1 MFFSVLKGGFCGFA
15 LAFLLLAVGYSGIYR
30 HYIVLNAVPEFF
42 NSFFVNSLPLPL
54 FVILAAI
61 FALIFWHKIGKI
73 LYLVLLFC
81 SLLLFLEPFGNAAG
95 RIFFEHSAVVEIDG
109 AKIKV
114 NAIYENKF
122 YIFYLANPN
131 LKSNEIAARRE
142 NIRYYEKPILD
153 NSQKK

>member
-1 MFFSVLKGGFCGFA
+1 MFSIVLRGGFCGFG
-15 LAFLLLAVGYSGIYR
+15 LAFMLLIVWYSGIFR

-42 NSFFVNSLPLPL
+42 NPFFFNSFSLPV
-54 FVILAAI
+54 FVILSAF
-61 FALIFWHKIGKI
+61 FALTFWHKVGKI

-81 SLLLFLEPFGNAAG
+81 SLLLFLEPFGNTAG
-95 RIFFEHSAVVEIDG
+95 RVFFEHSAVVEIDG

-122 YIFYLANPN
+122 YVFYLANPN
-131 LKSNEIAARRE
+131 LKSDDIAVRRD